1 MSRIGSMPI
10 LIPDGVSVDIK
21 ENLVAVK
28 GPLGS
33 LRRTFA
39 PSMKIASEGKEIA
52 VSRPSDSK
60 IHRSLHGLTRTL
72 IANMIEGVTSG
83 FYKNLEIVGT
93 GYRAQLKENA
103 LVMQLGFS
111 HPVVIEPPDG
121 ISFEVPAPN
130 RITVKG
136 IDKELVGQVAA
147 TIRAKRKP
155 EPYKG
160 KGIRYEDEHV
170 RRKVGKAFASGSA

>member
-1 MSRIGSMPI
+1 MPI
-10 LIPDGVSVDIK
+10 VIPEGVSVDIK

-33 LRRTFA
+33 LRRVLA
-39 PSMKIASEGKEIA
+39 PSMGIKHEGKEII

-72 IANMIEGVTSG
+72 IANMVEGVTGG
-83 FYKNLEIVGT
+83 FHKNLEIVGT
-93 GYRAQLKENA
+93 GYRAQLKDNA

-111 HPVVIEPPDG
+111 HPVVIQPPDG

-147 TIRAKRKP
+147 KIRAKRKP

-160 KGIRYEDEHV
+160 KGVRYEGEWV
-170 RRKVGKAFASGSA
+170 RKKAGKAAAA